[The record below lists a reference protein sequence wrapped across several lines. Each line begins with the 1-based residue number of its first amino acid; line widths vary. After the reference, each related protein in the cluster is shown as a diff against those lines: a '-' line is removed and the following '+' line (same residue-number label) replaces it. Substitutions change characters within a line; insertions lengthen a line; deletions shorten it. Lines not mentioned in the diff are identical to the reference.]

1 MPQGPGVSTDS
12 MFRNC
17 WLSHCRSA
25 VSGKHWAFLEMTRDW
40 WPSMENVWEG
50 ERKNGAEKWGEGT
63 NLEVIISKP
72 RNQS

>member
-1 MPQGPGVSTDS
+1 
-12 MFRNC
+12 
-17 WLSHCRSA
+17 
-25 VSGKHWAFLEMTRDW
+25 MTRDW

-72 RNQS
+72 RNQSGGN